1 MPTRKRTPALA
12 LGGRSLWEA
21 ITDAHTL
28 DAAQEVILLEAC
40 RAKDRLDDLDQML
53 RGDVDTWVSLVH
65 DAQTQDYELKVTA
78 TLANAN
84 ATATLLK
91 QLLAALRLPDKSTG
105 KRPQRRGGARGAY
118 LVGKRS
124 TGYWT
129 STPT

>member
-40 RAKDRLDDLDQML
+40 RAKDRLDDLDELL
-53 RGDVDTWVSLVH
+53 RAGVVSLVH
-65 DAQTQDYELKVTA
+65 DAQTQDYELKVNVA
-78 TLANAN
+78 LANAN